1 MSLGDRSGLS
11 AADIMA
17 LVTVINGDCY
27 DNWNSANEV
36 PLYFYTKE

>member
-1 MSLGDRSGLS
+1 MSLGDGSGLS

-17 LVTVINGDCY
+17 LANNN
-27 DNWNSANEV
+27 DNWNSADEV